1 MENVNLS
8 RYLYNSTDKKERLF
22 FPMEQV
28 RNYYKKFVNEG
39 FDENGVLNKFEINC
53 PDNYNFGYD
62 IIDKY
67 GELEPDRPALKHVDL
82 QGNVHDFSYGKLSEL
97 STKAANLFLKKGIK
111 KGDRVMLVLKRN
123 YQFWYAVIGLIKIGA
138 VAIPATHLL
147 TTHDFT
153 YRFESAD
160 VKAVV
165 CTGYNPDIEKYVD
178 EAQEELSLD
187 ILKFIANGDRD
198 GWINFDKEI
207 EKMPSVMERVETN
220 CREHMLLY
228 FTSGTTGYPKMVVHN
243 HRYSLAHIITA
254 AHWQNVDPDGLHL
267 TISDTGWA
275 KAAWGKIYGQMAVGS
290 CVFVYDFD
298 KFIPADMM
306 KIMQDFKI
314 TTFCAPPT
322 MYRFFIKEGLQDYD
336 LSSLKYSCIAGEAL
350 NPEVY
355 NRWKE
360 YTGLKLME
368 AFGQTESVPILANL
382 VGTEPKPGS
391 MGKPSPIY
399 NVDIVDDNNNSVPVG
414 EVGEIVIRAEIGQD
428 GLFGGYYRDETKTR
442 ESWADGV
449 YHTGDTAWRDEEG
462 YFWYVGRNDDVIK
475 ASGYRIGPFEIESV
489 LIQHPS
495 VLECAVTGAPDPVRG
510 VVVKAT
516 IVLAKGYTPS
526 EELKKELQTY
536 VKKNTA
542 PYKYPRIVEFVD
554 ELPKTIS
561 GKIKHSQ
568 IRKDNSK

>member
-1 MENVNLS
+1 
-8 RYLYNSTDKKERLF
+8 
-22 FPMEQV
+22 MEQV
-28 RNYYKKFVNEG
+28 RNYYKKFVTEG
-39 FDENGVLNKFEINC
+39 FDENGILNKFEVNC

-67 GELEPDRPALKHVDL
+67 GELEPDRPALLHVDL
-82 QGNVHDFSYGKLSEL
+82 QENVHKFSYKQLSEL
-97 STKAANLFLKKGIK
+97 STQAANLFMSKGIK
-111 KGDRVMLVLKRN
+111 KGDKVMLVLKRN
-123 YQFWYAVIGLIKIGA
+123 YQFWIAVIALIKIGA
-138 VAIPATHLL
+138 IAIPATHLL

-153 YRFESAD
+153 YRFESAN
-160 VKAVV
+160 VKAIV

-178 EAQEELSLD
+178 EAEAEMGISL
-187 ILKFIANGDRD
+187 IKFIANGEKE
-198 GWINFDKEI
+198 GWIPFDAEI
-207 EKMPSVMERVETN
+207 KKMPTTMERIPTN
-220 CREHMLLY
+220 CRDIMLLY

-243 HRYSLAHIITA
+243 HRYSLCHIVTA
-254 AHWQNVDPDGLHL
+254 AHWQNVDPDGVHL

-298 KFIPADMM
+298 KFVPADMLR
-306 KIMQDFKI
+306 IMQNYKI

-322 MYRFFIKEGLQDYD
+322 MYRFFIKEGLGDYD

-355 NRWKE
+355 NKWLE
-360 YTGLKLME
+360 FTGLKLME
-368 AFGQTESVPILANL
+368 AFGQTESTPILGNL
-382 VGTEPKPGS
+382 VGMEPKPGS
-391 MGKPSPIY
+391 MGRPTPLY
-399 NVDIVDDNNNSVPVG
+399 NVDIVDDNDNSVPNG
-414 EVGEIVIRAEIGQD
+414 EVGEIVIRAEIGAD
-428 GLFGGYYRDETKTR
+428 GLFCGYYKNEEKTS
-442 ESWADGV
+442 EVWCNGV
-449 YHTGDTAWRDEEG
+449 YHTGDTAWKDEDG

-495 VLECAVTGAPDPVRG
+495 VLECAVTGAPDPIRG
-510 VVVKAT
+510 IVVKAT

-526 EELKKELQTY
+526 DELVKELQTY

-542 PYKYPRIVEFVD
+542 PYKYPRVVEFVN

-561 GKIKHSQ
+561 GKIRRTQ
-568 IRKDNSK
+568 IREEDSQKK